1 MAKVKPI
8 KGDPAVDTKA
18 KQLLKDVILLN
29 SKVLKN
35 LDTKTLRDLG
45 YNLSARG
52 ADCFRYALIRT
63 EQSQGGQKGA
73 KIAAEQEC
81 SEEE

>member
-1 MAKVKPI
+1 MSKVVN
-8 KGDPAVDTKA
+8 GDPAIDAKA

-29 SKVLKN
+29 SKMLKN

-73 KIAAEQEC
+73 KLAAEED
-81 SEEE
+81 

>member
-1 MAKVKPI
+1 MAKPVPGKP
-8 KGDPAVDTKA
+8 DVDAKA

-29 SKVLKN
+29 GKMLKN

-45 YNLSARG
+45 YNMVARG
-52 ADCFRYALIRT
+52 MDCMRYALIRT

-73 KIAAEQEC
+73 KLAAEKC
-81 SEEE
+81 EE